1 MFWLLE
7 NEELGSIKTLIVCP
21 KRGDGD
27 GDEAG
32 EREKGGLFS
41 CGRRTPLQRNQL
53 GLDWI
58 GFKCFGP
65 TFDLKLPT

>member
-32 EREKGGLFS
+32 ERERFVLVWETNTSAEKPA
-41 CGRRTPLQRNQL
+41 RI
-53 GLDWI
+53 GLDWVQM
-58 GFKCFGP
+58 FWAHF
-65 TFDLKLPT
+65 